1 MAYKDPVEA
10 RVKGAAASPAI
21 QAEAERLL
29 PCANFVGGCSDGQHL
44 EHTCPAYY
52 RPAVVSALQAKQD
65 QIDDLEATLSALTK
79 GLEPITD
86 KLISA
91 AKSGSDGIPHLEA
104 YGIDTRAAIVGAGR
118 ILAKQVIDRDERIKV
133 LEAALRSVQDL
144 ISMSRGVVGLHL
156 NDEASWDELLRGGQF
171 GGWLGEFSDAIPPAP
186 TPDHS
191 VIDEMLARTALGEQK
206 DKAE

>member
-1 MAYKDPVEA
+1 MTTPEFEA
-10 RVKGAAASPAI
+10 WWKTTNL
-21 QAEAERLL
+21 AERRD
-29 PCANFVGGCSDGQHL
+29 AWRGW
-44 EHTCPAYY
+44 
-52 RPAVVSALQAKQD
+52 SARQD
-65 QIDDLEATLSALTK
+65 EIDDLEATLSALTK

-86 KLISA
+86 KLIGA

-156 NDEASWDELLRGGQF
+156 NGDEAPWDELLRGGQF
-171 GGWLGEFSDAIPPAP
+171 EGWLGEFSDAIPPAP

-191 VIDEMLARTALGEQK
+191 VIDEMLARTALNPPASTGEQT
-206 DKAE
+206 